1 MVSIARAVLLQS
13 KQSNIIGC
21 NEHKR
26 RQRGRL
32 CLCGVCLPSLS
43 VTNDQ
48 LTLTTANGHQGI
60 DGLDTSLH
68 GLAHRHTWDDA
79 GGLDADTETIL
90 GVDGTF
96 AIDGITQSIDNTA
109 EQLITDWDVDNGT
122 GTLDNIALLDELVVT
137 EDHNTNVVGLQ
148 VEGHALQAGG
158 EFHHLIGLDVVQAI
172 DTSDTITNAQ
182 HTASFFQIGLGCNA
196 QNSLLQNVG
205 DLRAALCAGNME
217 LTGSKSGSWV
227 RSLAGNLREKIKELS
242 IFYIF

>member
-26 RQRGRL
+26 RQRGSL
-32 CLCGVCLPSLS
+32 CLCLCLPSLS

-172 DTSDTITNAQ
+172 DTSDTITNA
-182 HTASFFQIGLGCNA
+182 
-196 QNSLLQNVG
+196 
-205 DLRAALCAGNME
+205 
-217 LTGSKSGSWV
+217 
-227 RSLAGNLREKIKELS
+227 
-242 IFYIF
+242 

>member
-1 MVSIARAVLLQS
+1 MSIRVGS
-13 KQSNIIGC
+13 EGVY
-21 NEHKR
+21 
-26 RQRGRL
+26 L
-32 CLCGVCLPSLS
+32 CLCLPSLS

-68 GLAHRHTWDDA
+68 GLAHRNTWDDA

-90 GVDGTF
+90 GVDGTL
-96 AIDGITQSIDNTA
+96 AINGITQSIDNTA
-109 EQLITDWDVDNGT
+109 EQLITDWYVDNGT

-227 RSLAGNLREKIKELS
+227 RSLAGNLRVKIKQF
-242 IFYIF
+242 I

>member
-1 MVSIARAVLLQS
+1 MVSMARAVLLQRKS
-13 KQSNIIGC
+13 KRSVS

-26 RQRGRL
+26 GGSL
-32 CLCGVCLPSLS
+32 CLCLPSLS

-68 GLAHRHTWDDA
+68 RLAHRHTWDDA
-79 GGLDADTETIL
+79 GGFDADTETIL
-90 GVDGTF
+90 GVDGTL
-96 AIDGITQSIDNTA
+96 AVDGVTQSIDNTA
-109 EQLITDWDVDNGT
+109 EQFITDWDVDNGT

-148 VEGHALQAGG
+148 VEGHALQSGG

-172 DTSDTITNAQ
+172 DTSDTVTNAQ
-182 HTASFFQIGLGCNA
+182 HAASFLKIGLGCNA
-196 QNSLLQNVG
+196 QDSLLQNVG

-217 LTGSKSGSWV
+217 LAGSKSGSWV
-227 RSLAGNLREKIKELS
+227 RSLAGNLRGKIK
-242 IFYIF
+242 